1 MKVETFELERV
12 QSVWEN
18 QVEYN
23 LTESGLHP
31 FALKDLLTEDQ
42 LEQIISEPLGYGQ
55 TNGSIPLRE
64 AITQQYQ
71 GADADNVL
79 VTNGSAES
87 NFIANWSTLDAGDE
101 IVYML
106 PNYMQIWGLANALSA
121 EVKPLYLREE
131 LAWQP
136 DLDELRQLISPQT
149 KVIGICNPN
158 NPTGSVL
165 SPEGMEEIVRLA
177 READAWLFVDEVYR
191 GAELDGV
198 ETSSLWGQYEKAVIT
213 CGLSKAYGLPGLRIG
228 WLIGPKEF
236 IETAWAYTDYT
247 TITTGVLG
255 QQAATYMLEP
265 SMRAQIFDRNRTML
279 KENLAI
285 LRSWIDQKSGLL
297 ELTDPQGGGM
307 AFIRYHLNINSTE
320 MTTLLREQ
328 KSVLIVPGDCFG
340 MDGFVRIGIGSEKE
354 YLTTALDRVGDF
366 LAELAS

>member
-18 QVEYN
+18 HVEYN

-42 LEQIISEPLGYGQ
+42 LDRLVSEPLGYGQ
-55 TNGSIPLRE
+55 TNGSVPLRD
-64 AITQQYQ
+64 AIIQYYD
-71 GADADNVL
+71 GAEVDNVL

-106 PNYMQIWGLANALSA
+106 PNYMQIWGLANALRA

-131 LAWQP
+131 LDWQP
-136 DLDELRQLISPQT
+136 DLDELRKLVSPQT
-149 KVIGICNPN
+149 KVIAICNPN
-158 NPTGSVL
+158 NPTGAVL
-165 SPEGMEEIVRLA
+165 SQQGMEEVVRLA
-177 READAWLFVDEVYR
+177 RDADAWLFVDEVYR

-198 ETSSLWGQYEKAVIT
+198 ETLSMWGRYEKAVVSG
-213 CGLSKAYGLPGLRIG
+213 GLSKAYGLPGLRIG
-228 WLIGPKEF
+228 WLIGPREF

-247 TITTGVLG
+247 SITTGILS
-255 QQAATYMLEP
+255 QLAATYVLE
-265 SMRAQIFDRNRTML
+265 SSKRARIFERNRAML
-279 KENLAI
+279 NENLAI
-285 LRSWIDQKSGLL
+285 LRGWIDRQSGLL
-297 ELTDPQGGGM
+297 ELTDPLAGGM
-307 AFIRYHLNINSTE
+307 AFLRYNLDINSTE

-328 KSVLIVPGDCFG
+328 KSVLIVPGDCYG
-340 MDGFVRIGIGSEKE
+340 MDRFVRIGIGSERD
-354 YLTTALDRVGDF
+354 YFTAAPERVSDF